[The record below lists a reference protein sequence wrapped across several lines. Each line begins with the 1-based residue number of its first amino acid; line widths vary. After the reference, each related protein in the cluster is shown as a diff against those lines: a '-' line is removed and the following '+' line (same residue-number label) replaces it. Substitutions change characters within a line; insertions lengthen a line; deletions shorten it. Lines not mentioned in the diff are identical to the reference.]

1 MDLRLQANPQLHY
14 GINGGAGRSSRP
26 GEDDTLKFL
35 SREEQ
40 ECLQFFEETI
50 DSLEESL
57 EENDPRLGQVKH
69 PAIGS
74 GPFDEVDVPPT
85 SSPKPGVILSSP
97 LASPLSPK
105 EDIIDLVQPD
115 LVQTR
120 ELIFNPTSPDFQSM
134 VPTPESHFEIKP
146 MRDSI
151 DSLPSEY
158 NPPLPSG
165 NYGSTDSHSA
175 YHPPGSI
182 PTPVLIAQK
191 IAENQAGGTSNLLPS
206 TLLRRSSLEAEKPP
220 SYSTDLPV
228 KQGPPTSVKP
238 TRFPANISVILGS
251 KEHQNQSLA
260 NVNIHERR
268 AQMLANL
275 TGPHPLLQ
283 EVPQQAMEQKTRNAP
298 TRSISF
304 KDPSPGKSRMEAL
317 SKLGLSRNRA
327 MSGGTSLSVTP
338 DSTTLD
344 LLPGEGTS
352 AKPLE
357 ASVPQTTETSTRLPE
372 VDVTTLHQS
381 QVNVDRKSDIL
392 RTDSL
397 RSQEDRNP
405 HPPRQIQ
412 INADRKSEIL
422 RTDSLRSQEDRNPHP
437 PRQIQINADR
447 KSEILR
453 TDSLRSQEDRNPI
466 PPRQI
471 QINADRK
478 SEILWTDSLRS
489 QEDRSRQLSPSPP
502 TATQSSYSPPPLEHK
517 TSISPPP
524 EVSSVEFNSYGGKSI
539 VVNPSHST
547 RSEHATSSV
556 THEPKVL
563 PPALAHPS
571 EFNSYGGK
579 SKVMTPVPVAVN
591 RSDLPDILSSHI
603 DKSQTLPARSEA
615 RPSEPNSYGG
625 KTLTINPSAGLNRSS
640 NSSAKSFKAP
650 APTPAPRPPRHSYHG
665 AVSTQKPAQHA
676 MSLEHKS
683 RRPGSMFRPQGI
695 TVQFSGRGATDE
707 SRREALRK
715 LGLLKDS

>member
-1 MDLRLQANPQLHY
+1 MDLHLQANPQLHY
-14 GINGGAGRSSRP
+14 GINGGAARSSRP
-26 GEDDTLKFL
+26 GQDDTMKFL

-57 EENDPRLGQVKH
+57 EENDLRVRQVK
-69 PAIGS
+69 PLAIGS
-74 GPFDEVDVPPT
+74 GRFEEVDGPPT

-97 LASPLSPK
+97 LANPLSPK
-105 EDIIDLVQPD
+105 EDIIDLVQPEPD
-115 LVQTR
+115 LVPTR

-146 MRDSI
+146 MHDPG
-151 DSLPSEY
+151 DTLPSEY

-165 NYGSTDSHSA
+165 NSGPTDSLSA

-191 IAENQAGGTSNLLPS
+191 IAENQAGGTSNVLPS
-206 TLLRRSSLEAEKPP
+206 TLLRRSSLEVEKPP
-220 SYSTDLPV
+220 SYSTDLPI
-228 KQGPPTSVKP
+228 KQGPPTSAKP
-238 TRFPANISVILGS
+238 TRFPSNISLILGS
-251 KEHQNQSLA
+251 KEHQNQSMA
-260 NVNIHERR
+260 NVNIQERR

-275 TGPHPLLQ
+275 TGSHPLLQ
-283 EVPQQAMEQKTRNAP
+283 DVPQQTLEQKTRNAP

-304 KDPSPGKSRMEAL
+304 KDPSPDKSRMEAL
-317 SKLGLSRNRA
+317 SKLGLNRNRA
-327 MSGGTSLSVTP
+327 MSGGTSLFVTP

-344 LLPGEGTS
+344 LPTAQGTS

-372 VDVTTLHQS
+372 VDVTTRHQS
-381 QVNVDRKSDIL
+381 QVYVDRKSDIL
-392 RTDSL
+392 QTDSL
-397 RSQEDRNP
+397 KSKEDRNP
-405 HPPRQIQ
+405 QPPRQMQ

-422 RTDSLRSQEDRNPHP
+422 RTDSLRSQEDRSP
-437 PRQIQINADR
+437 
-447 KSEILR
+447 
-453 TDSLRSQEDRNPI
+453 
-466 PPRQI
+466 
-471 QINADRK
+471 
-478 SEILWTDSLRS
+478 
-489 QEDRSRQLSPSPP
+489 QLSPSPS
-502 TATQSSYSPPPLEHK
+502 TVTQNSYYPPPVEHK
-517 TSISPPP
+517 ASISPPS

-539 VVNPSHST
+539 VVHPSHST
-547 RSEHATSSV
+547 KSEHATSPV
-556 THEPKVL
+556 TNEPKDL
-563 PPALAHPS
+563 PPALAQAS
-571 EFNSYGGK
+571 EFNNYGGK
-579 SKVMTPVPVAVN
+579 SKVVTPVPVTVN

-625 KTLTINPSAGLNRSS
+625 KTLTINPSAGFNRSS
-640 NSSAKSFKAP
+640 HSPAKSFKAP

-665 AVSTQKPAQHA
+665 AVSTHQHA
-676 MSLEHKS
+676 VTPEHKS

-695 TVQFSGRGATDE
+695 TVQFSGRGAMDE